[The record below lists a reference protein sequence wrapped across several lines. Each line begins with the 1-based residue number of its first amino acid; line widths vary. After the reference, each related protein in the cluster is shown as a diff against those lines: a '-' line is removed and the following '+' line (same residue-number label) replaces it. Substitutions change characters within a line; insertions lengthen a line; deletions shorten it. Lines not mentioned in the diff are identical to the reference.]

1 MFFYLFST
9 QEKFEENQHDII
21 RERFTSE
28 NFWTKYKNSLK
39 KRIYHK
45 LSVFSLLEKYLVPNR
60 ENIWLFKI
68 KNKYAQKTVQ
78 IFSRNSFENFRPFV
92 QNLFFRK
99 TTIFLMRN
107 GKILIF
113 NERKMRSKYSSKIH
127 RNSRKFSTK
136 MNEFRSFFF
145 ANFVQRKFRWKP

>member
-1 MFFYLFST
+1 MFFNLYST

-92 QNLFFRK
+92 QNLIFFRK
-99 TTIFLMRN
+99 NTIFLMQN
-107 GKILIF
+107 GKNLIFIERKFNENFAKTKNFLENTSKFAKIF
-113 NERKMRSKYSSKIH
+113 NE
-127 RNSRKFSTK
+127 
-136 MNEFRSFFF
+136 
-145 ANFVQRKFRWKP
+145 P